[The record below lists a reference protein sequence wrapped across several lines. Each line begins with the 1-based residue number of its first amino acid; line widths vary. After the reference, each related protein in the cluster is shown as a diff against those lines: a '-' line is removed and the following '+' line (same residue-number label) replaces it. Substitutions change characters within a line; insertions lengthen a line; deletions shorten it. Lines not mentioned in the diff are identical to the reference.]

1 MNHQRRQTQKNSIQ
15 TLSVTPWRF
24 RTSVKSGYETQEE
37 LLFACLAFLALL
49 IVTSADVLFKFG

>member
-1 MNHQRRQTQKNSIQ
+1 MNRQRRQTHKNLIQ
-15 TLSVTPWRF
+15 TLSITTLRF
-24 RTSVKSGYETQEE
+24 RAGAKSRYETQEE